1 MARRALLQ
9 LLALALGLWQ
19 PASAAP
25 ALVSGACNASAFV
38 RDTSTNKLAPVLR
51 QLHVATPATCCAA
64 CSREPGCA
72 VWTLNENDHPTKCG
86 LKGELTGSLKVGA
99 KAGCTTGVLHALPPT
114 PPAPP
119 SRNPTLQLIYIRQT

>member
-1 MARRALLQ
+1 
-9 LLALALGLWQ
+9 
-19 PASAAP
+19 
-25 ALVSGACNASAFV
+25 
-38 RDTSTNKLAPVLR
+38 
-51 QLHVATPATCCAA
+51 
-64 CSREPGCA
+64 

-119 SRNPTLQLIYIRQT
+119 GRNPTLQLIYIRQRHHFSAQFTGDVSCLSER